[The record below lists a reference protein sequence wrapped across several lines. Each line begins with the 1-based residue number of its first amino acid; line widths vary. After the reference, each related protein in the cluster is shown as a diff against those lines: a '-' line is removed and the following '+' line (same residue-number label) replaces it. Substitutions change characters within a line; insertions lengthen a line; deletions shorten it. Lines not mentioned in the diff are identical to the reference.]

1 MNASEEDG
9 LSPER
14 LHPIPPPQRRHLYL
28 YLLPMVLFPILL
40 IFAAFLIVP
49 TRWFT
54 LHSGN
59 AYMMNIGY
67 ADTLSNSDCK
77 ILIYGDSTA
86 MTSVDPLLIQQRTGL
101 KACNI
106 AEFEGMTSVNQTM
119 ILDKYLQR
127 NPRPQ
132 FMVFMYTPEDLGVP
146 QHWNK
151 VSSFEAVTYRI
162 QHGLDLRTLLLLA
175 QHPADSLG
183 WAEQGMRMTM
193 FRFHT
198 RPMGADKLNLREPF
212 NGQLRLDGETLTVC
226 PTEKHSEGLDPAWVA
241 ALRSKYGVDG
251 TRVIVDATPSPPC
264 DVDLAENEKAL
275 PGIVDDTPYPVY
287 PISDFLRNTRLHM
300 NESGSRK
307 VSMMIANQIYSQMH
321 PASAANAGEPA
332 GMSAHVNSGGL

>member
-1 MNASEEDG
+1 MNAWEEDG

-14 LHPIPPPQRRHLYL
+14 RHPIPRDQRRHLYL
-28 YLLPMVLFPILL
+28 YLLPMIVVPVLLL
-40 IFAAFLIVP
+40 LAAFWIVP

-59 AYMMNIGY
+59 TYMMNIGY

-77 ILIYGDSTA
+77 IVIYGDSTA
-86 MTSVDPLLIQQRTGL
+86 MTSVDPLIIQARTGL

-119 ILDKYLQR
+119 LVDKYLAR
-127 NPRPQ
+127 NPRPE

-151 VSSFEAVTYRI
+151 VSSFEAVTYRVA
-162 QHGLDLRTLLLLA
+162 HGMDWPTLLLFLR
-175 QHPADSLG
+175 HPADSLG
-183 WAEQGMRMTM
+183 WAEQGMRMTL

-198 RPMGADKLNLREPF
+198 KPMGADKLNLRDPY
-212 NGQLRLDGETLTVC
+212 NGQLRLDGETLKSC

-241 ALRSKYGVDG
+241 ALRARYGVGG
-251 TRVIVDATPSPPC
+251 TKVIVDATPAPPC
-264 DVDLAENEKAL
+264 DVDLALYQKAL

-287 PISDFLRNTRLHM
+287 PINYFLRNTRLHM
-300 NESGSRK
+300 NETGSGL
-307 VSMMIANQIYSQMH
+307 VSTMIANQIYDQLHAPSAKTAKSLPEPSQPM
-321 PASAANAGEPA
+321 
-332 GMSAHVNSGGL
+332 VTGGL